1 MVLTAA
7 SRALRPS
14 SSMRRLTLSIT
25 TMASSTT
32 TPMARIRPKSVTRLM
47 LKPIAHSAANVPTSD
62 TGMATVGTS
71 VARQS

>member
-1 MVLTAA
+1 
-7 SRALRPS
+7 
-14 SSMRRLTLSIT
+14 MRRLTLSIT

-32 TPMARIRPKSVTRLM
+32 TPMARISPKSVTRLM
-47 LKPIAHSAANVPTSD
+47 LKPIAYSTAKVPMSD

>member
-32 TPMARIRPKSVTRLM
+32 TPMARIRPKSVIRLM
-47 LKPIAHSAANVPTSD
+47 LNPTIFMKANVPTRE
-62 TGMATVGTS
+62 TGMAMDGTS